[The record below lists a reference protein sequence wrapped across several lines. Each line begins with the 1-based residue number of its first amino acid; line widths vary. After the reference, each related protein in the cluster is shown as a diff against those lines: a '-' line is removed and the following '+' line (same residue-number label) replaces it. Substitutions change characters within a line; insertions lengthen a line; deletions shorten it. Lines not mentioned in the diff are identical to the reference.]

1 MKRATVH
8 GDDRN
13 QRRPKT
19 VVTRLIRVS
28 ATDHRSVASATAAKK
43 TSRQRHRQPD
53 QRYDATFTFGNIDDD
68 VEKVEVFNG
77 TTLLGE
83 AVKVEGVWTFTATDG
98 QLTEGAN
105 SITGESD
112 GRWGI

>member
-1 MKRATVH
+1 S
-8 GDDRN
+8 D
-13 QRRPKT
+13 
-19 VVTRLIRVS
+19 
-28 ATDHRSVASATAAKK
+28 TDNLTND
-43 TSRQRHRQPD
+43 TTP
-53 QRYDATFTFGNIDDD
+53 TFTFGNIDDD

-105 SITGESD
+105 SITVKATDDAGNSD
-112 GRWGI
+112 TSD